1 MQVPGISS
9 GPDAEVSQREQPTAA
24 SHNPGLYTLDREGR
38 HFRRPHRA
46 AAISERTS
54 RVEAPVEPAYQP
66 LVDAQLDDLVFS
78 WRRLR
83 DPELRTLAIRIIQS
97 MAV

>member
-1 MQVPGISS
+1 M
-9 GPDAEVSQREQPTAA
+9 
-24 SHNPGLYTLDREGR
+24 
-38 HFRRPHRA
+38 
-46 AAISERTS
+46 
-54 RVEAPVEPAYQP
+54 EAPVEPAYQP